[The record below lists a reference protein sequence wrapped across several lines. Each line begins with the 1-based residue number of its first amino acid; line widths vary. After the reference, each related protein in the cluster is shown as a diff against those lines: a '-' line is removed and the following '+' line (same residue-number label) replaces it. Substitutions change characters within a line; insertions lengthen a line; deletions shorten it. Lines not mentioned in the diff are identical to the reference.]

1 MWCLYPA
8 LGNSSR
14 INILRPIAPRSL
26 EPVGRVICQSALPR
40 GQRRPLVKFTC
51 SPSRPALL
59 VRTTQRDAG
68 SAVIPD
74 SLLPAWCLPLWN
86 LPDDRPPS
94 VIS

>member
-26 EPVGRVICQSALPR
+26 EPSFGLDHPE
-40 GQRRPLVKFTC
+40 
-51 SPSRPALL
+51 
-59 VRTTQRDAG
+59 DAG
-68 SAVIPD
+68 SAVILTV
-74 SLLPAWCLPLWN
+74 SSSWCLPLWN